1 MLTTGLD
8 NLEHCLLA
16 IRNLF
21 LVLRSELPDA
31 DQQPDP
37 YGDELRAAFAVVLHD
52 VGDCLRAFGSLVV
65 AEAEDR
71 EEETEQALAE
81 SLDILRETNAILT
94 ELIMVDAQEKNT
106 ASWLLRGSILAAVEQ
121 VLAQLDLENRA
132 RTHQA
137 WKERAGPPATGP
149 AAVAD
154 RRGPA
159 APGTALSRADS
170 AAVASCVDSR
180 WTWPCGRTP
189 R

>member
-1 MLTTGLD
+1 MSGRLTTHVLD
-8 NLEHCLLA
+8 TAAGRPAAGIPIELA
-16 IRNLF
+16 RVEGERRE
-21 LVLRSELPDA
+21 VLRTLSTNA
-31 DQQPDP
+31 DGRTDEPLLN
-37 YGDELRAAFAVVLHD
+37 GDELRAAFAVVLHD

-137 WKERAGPPATGP
+137 
-149 AAVAD
+149 
-154 RRGPA
+154 
-159 APGTALSRADS
+159 
-170 AAVASCVDSR
+170 
-180 WTWPCGRTP
+180 
-189 R
+189 